1 MVVPICGSLED
12 NDMAEAYLK
21 IALSRKE
28 NFSNLRRHTCPY
40 PFTRYET

>member
-12 NDMAEAYLK
+12 KDMAAAYLK

-28 NFSNLRRHTCPY
+28 FFSNLRSKLAP
-40 PFTRYET
+40 P